1 MQGQD
6 HEGKTMTQRPAGN
19 FSEKIVAVLK
29 QLKELLSKDYSM
41 QDLKKLGSLSKDWKQ
56 KISAAAAPLANA
68 ANVANAANGEEGGSS
83 INIRSKFDLK
93 QLPLLARDFI
103 VRQRNL
109 LIGLLAVIALLVVN
123 NFVIAPYGQR
133 VGDQLELRPAQWSQ
147 IQNLIKQAKTT
158 AASGSASSF
167 SAAPGTV
174 TLLDDMELQKIRGV
188 LTSRG
193 LKPSVLRLSADNP
206 PRIEFQASDVM
217 FSVLLEALDE
227 LRTTW
232 RLYPEQLNVV
242 ASSSAG
248 MVSIS
253 GVLMQHGGQSGMSR

>member
-1 MQGQD
+1 MS
-6 HEGKTMTQRPAGN
+6 QRPVGN
-19 FSEKIVAVLK
+19 FSEKIMAALK

-56 KISAAAAPLANA
+56 KISAAAAPLAN
-68 ANVANAANGEEGGSS
+68 VAHVANGEEGGSS
-83 INIRSKFDLK
+83 INIRSKFDPK

-103 VRQRNL
+103 VRQRSL
-109 LIGLLAVIALLVVN
+109 LISLLALIALLVVN
-123 NFVIAPYGQR
+123 NYVITPYGQR
-133 VGDQLELRPAQWSQ
+133 VSDQLELRPAQWSQ
-147 IQNLIKQAKTT
+147 IQNLIKLAKAT

-167 SAAPGTV
+167 STAPGTV

-242 ASSSAG
+242 AGAGAG

-253 GVLMQHGGQSGMSR
+253 GVLMQHGGQAGMSR

>member
-1 MQGQD
+1 MS
-6 HEGKTMTQRPAGN
+6 QRPTGN
-19 FSEKIVAVLK
+19 LTEKMMAALK
-29 QLKELLSKDYSM
+29 QLKDLLSKDYSI
-41 QDLKKLGSLSKDWKQ
+41 QDLKKLGSLSKDWRQ
-56 KISAAAAPLANA
+56 KISAVTAP
-68 ANVANAANGEEGGSS
+68 VANMPNGEEAGLS
-83 INIRSKFDLK
+83 ISIRTKFDLK
-93 QLPLLARDFI
+93 QLPVMVRDLM
-103 VRQRNL
+103 VRQRNFIL
-109 LIGLLAVIALLVVN
+109 TLLALIILLLVN
-123 NFVIAPYGQR
+123 TYVIAPYGQR
-133 VGDQLELRPAQWSQ
+133 VSDQLELRPAQWSQ
-147 IQNLIKQAKTT
+147 IQNLIKLAKAT

-167 SAAPGTV
+167 AAAPGTV

-242 ASSSAG
+242 SSTGAG
-248 MVSIS
+248 MVNIS
-253 GVLMQHGGQSGMSR
+253 GVLMQHGGQAGMSR

>member
-1 MQGQD
+1 M
-6 HEGKTMTQRPAGN
+6 MQRPVN
-19 FSEKIVAVLK
+19 NLSEKIMAALK
-29 QLKELLSKDYSM
+29 QLKDLLSKDYSM
-41 QDLKKLGSLSKDWKQ
+41 HDLKKLGSLSKDWKQ
-56 KISAAAAPLANA
+56 KISSISAPVGNA
-68 ANVANAANGEEGGSS
+68 ANPVDASS
-83 INIRSKFDLK
+83 SSVTLRVKFDYK
-93 QLPLLARDFI
+93 QLPVIARDYV
-103 VRQRNL
+103 VRQRKIVL
-109 LIGLLAVIALLVVN
+109 GIVIVIGALLVN
-123 NFVIAPYGQR
+123 AYLIAPYGQKIA
-133 VGDQLELRPAQWSQ
+133 DQLELRPAQWSQ
-147 IQNLIKQAKTT
+147 IQNLIKLAKAT

-167 SAAPGTV
+167 AAAPGTV

-242 ASSSAG
+242 ASSGAG
-248 MVSIS
+248 MVNIS
-253 GVLMQHGGQSGMSR
+253 GVLMQHGGQAGMSR

>member
-1 MQGQD
+1 MQEQD
-6 HEGKTMTQRPAGN
+6 HEGRTMTQRPTGN
-19 FSEKIVAVLK
+19 FSEKIMAVLK
-29 QLKELLSKDYSM
+29 QLKELLSKDYSI

-56 KISAAAAPLANA
+56 KISAAAAPLVSGAHA
-68 ANVANAANGEEGGSS
+68 ANSQEGGSS
-83 INIRSKFDLK
+83 INMRAKFDLK

-109 LIGLLAVIALLVVN
+109 LIGLLAVIALLVAN
-123 NFVIAPYGQR
+123 SFIIAPYGQR
-133 VGDQLELRPAQWSQ
+133 VSDQLELRPAQWSQ
-147 IQNLIKQAKTT
+147 IQNLIKQAKAT

-167 SAAPGTV
+167 IAAPGTV

-206 PRIEFQASDVM
+206 PRLEFQASDVM

-242 ASSSAG
+242 ASNGAG

-253 GVLMQHGGQSGMSR
+253 GVLVQHGGQAGMSR

>member
-1 MQGQD
+1 MS
-6 HEGKTMTQRPAGN
+6 QRPVGN
-19 FSEKIVAVLK
+19 FSEKIMGALK

-56 KISAAAAPLANA
+56 KISAATAPLAN
-68 ANVANAANGEEGGSS
+68 VAKGEGDSSS
-83 INIRSKFDLK
+83 IHIRTKFDPK

-103 VRQRNL
+103 VRQRKL
-109 LIGLLAVIALLVVN
+109 LLGALALMVLLVLN
-123 NFVIAPYGQR
+123 NYVIAPYGQR
-133 VGDQLELRPAQWSQ
+133 VSDQLELRPAQWSQ
-147 IQNLIKQAKTT
+147 IQNLIKLAKAT

-174 TLLDDMELQKIRGV
+174 TLLDDMELQKIRGI

-242 ASSSAG
+242 AGAGAG

-253 GVLMQHGGQSGMSR
+253 GVLMQYGGQAGMSR

>member
-1 MQGQD
+1 MSN
-6 HEGKTMTQRPAGN
+6 RPTGN
-19 FSEKIVAVLK
+19 FSEKILDALK
-29 QLKELLSKDYSM
+29 KLKELLSKDYSM
-41 QDLKKLGSLSKDWKQ
+41 HDLKKLGSLSKDWKQ
-56 KISAAAAPLANA
+56 KLSAVTAPLGDIANRA
-68 ANVANAANGEEGGSS
+68 DGNSV
-83 INIRSKFDLK
+83 NIRAKFDFN
-93 QLPLLARDFI
+93 QLPVLAQDFLL
-103 VRQRNL
+103 RQRKAVLSILVLIAALIVNVL
-109 LIGLLAVIALLVVN
+109 L
-123 NFVIAPYGQR
+123 IAPYGLK
-133 VGDQLELRPAQWSQ
+133 VADQLELRPAQWSQ
-147 IQNLIKQAKTT
+147 LQNLIKLAKAT
-158 AASGSASSF
+158 AASGSSSF

-242 ASSSAG
+242 ASSGAG
-248 MVSIS
+248 MVNIS
-253 GVLMQHGGQSGMSR
+253 GVLMQHGGQAGMSR

>member
-1 MQGQD
+1 MSQ
-6 HEGKTMTQRPAGN
+6 HPTGN
-19 FSEKIVAVLK
+19 FSEKIMAALK
-29 QLKELLSKDYSM
+29 QLKDLLSKDYSM
-41 QDLKKLGSLSKDWKQ
+41 HDLKKLGSLSKDWKQ
-56 KISAAAAPLANA
+56 KFSAATAPLGDIANRVDS
-68 ANVANAANGEEGGSS
+68 NISS
-83 INIRSKFDLK
+83 VNIRAKFDFK
-93 QLPLLARDFI
+93 QLPVLTRDFV
-103 VRQRNL
+103 VRQRKIVL
-109 LIGLLAVIALLVVN
+109 GILIVIVALITNAYL
-123 NFVIAPYGQR
+123 IAPYGLR
-133 VGDQLELRPAQWSQ
+133 VADQLELRPAQWSQ
-147 IQNLIKQAKTT
+147 IQNLIKLAKAT

-167 SAAPGTV
+167 AAAPGTV

-242 ASSSAG
+242 ASSGAG
-248 MVSIS
+248 MVNIS
-253 GVLMQHGGQSGMSR
+253 GVLMQHGGQAGMSR